1 MKLLGCLNFLLL
13 AADALVSFYRK
24 KNLSLIILTI
34 VLVLSC
40 SDGDK
45 QILILSY
52 DDFGPQAIAWKTFG
66 MQWWQWDNHGDSDP
80 NTTYDIKIAIYR
92 DIPLHEVK
100 ERFPVVL
107 ETKNDYRYIE
117 YSAALNYLDKNIL
130 DHQDIDAYW
139 AKDIVKRFSKVR
151 SKIITE
157 LKEKN

>member
-1 MKLLGCLNFLLL
+1 M
-13 AADALVSFYRK
+13 
-24 KNLSLIILTI
+24 
-34 VLVLSC
+34 
-40 SDGDK
+40 
-45 QILILSY
+45 ILSY